1 MVDQGIKSWLDSSQ
15 DHWLVCSQGLWYKW
29 PKDPNYKE
37 EERCWPSPKC
47 KQFEIADFSELF
59 STISGHLNCVL
70 FFFSCSTFPDLALL
84 LKQPITLQ
92 AQISWFLR
100 PSTINYIVKFL
111 FTWMSHEWS
120 CMILHD
126 HAWSSMT
133 ELVFCLPLWTSLIAQ
148 MVKNPLQMQNTWGPS
163 LGWEDPL
170 KKGMATLSSI
180 LA

>member
-1 MVDQGIKSWLDSSQ
+1 MLPKSQMQAIWDCWLLRIIQ
-15 DHWLVCSQGLWYKW
+15 YNFWTLELCS
-29 PKDPNYKE
+29 
-37 EERCWPSPKC
+37 
-47 KQFEIADFSELF
+47 
-59 STISGHLNCVL
+59 
-70 FFFSCSTFPDLALL
+70 FFFFPVAHFLTWLCFWNSQLL
-84 LKQPITLQ
+84 SK
-92 AQISWFLR
+92 LR
-100 PSTINYIVKFL
+100 SLGFYAPPPSTTLLNSYL
-111 FTWMSHEWS
+111 HGCLMNDPAWS